1 MLRARKTDGPSRA
14 PEARVVSLETA
25 MGTATARAPKL
36 LDRLGLM
43 EFLWLQDSDFPRNE
57 MLICDGK
64 AVKRPVGNL

>member
-1 MLRARKTDGPSRA
+1 
-14 PEARVVSLETA
+14 